1 MTEDMQ
7 NKFTSSSG
15 EDTFYTYWTRS
26 RNLGKVKS
34 HKPYPRAERMG
45 NGGVDDSRSALR
57 KLEFSETFEREVLP
71 LGNNTFGFSEAGKII
86 AVLVMINYHSV

>member
-1 MTEDMQ
+1 MQ

-15 EDTFYTYWTRS
+15 EDTFSTYWTRS

-34 HKPYPRAERMG
+34 HKSYPRAERMG

-57 KLEFSETFEREVLP
+57 K
-71 LGNNTFGFSEAGKII
+71 
-86 AVLVMINYHSV
+86 

>member
-1 MTEDMQ
+1 
-7 NKFTSSSG
+7 
-15 EDTFYTYWTRS
+15 
-26 RNLGKVKS
+26 
-34 HKPYPRAERMG
+34 MG